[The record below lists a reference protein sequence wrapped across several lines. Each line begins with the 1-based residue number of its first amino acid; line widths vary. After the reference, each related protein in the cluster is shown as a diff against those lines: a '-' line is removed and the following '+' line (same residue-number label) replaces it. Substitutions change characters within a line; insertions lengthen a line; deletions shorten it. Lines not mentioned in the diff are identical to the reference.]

1 MSLSAT
7 PLGVEVGKDV
17 GTAERRER
25 ERVALQKKIID
36 KGREILVN
44 EGLAAL
50 TMRRLADEIEYT
62 PGALYAH
69 FADKDALVRA
79 ICQTDYVAFTRH
91 FQSEQAAADPP
102 ARLRALAKL
111 YARFAL
117 EHPEQYKT
125 LFVMDAVPNLKEG
138 LPEHDKPEED
148 AYSALERAVAD
159 AIRQGYFPAFAG
171 RSHLVAQSLWA
182 AMHGV
187 VSIEIRGHEGMQIP
201 FEDIALRVETICEV
215 MLAGLNAVATAK
227 SPEPAAPSPRA
238 RHVRGVSSEV
248 NAHATHE
255 RSPAHE
261 QPSGRARKGK
271 AQRKLGAARHGRGA
285 R

>member
-1 MSLSAT
+1 M
-7 PLGVEVGKDV
+7 

-79 ICQTDYVAFTRH
+79 ICQTDYLAFGQH
-91 FQSEQAAADPP
+91 FLTAQAVADPL
-102 ARLRALAKL
+102 ARLRALARL

-125 LFVMDAVPNLKEG
+125 LFVMDAVSNIKEG
-138 LPEHDKPEED
+138 LPERDEPESD
-148 AYSALERAVAD
+148 AYVALERAVAD
-159 AIRQGYFPAFAG
+159 AMAEGHFKAFAG
-171 RSHLVAQSLWA
+171 RSHLVAQSLWG

-187 VSIEIRGHEGMQIP
+187 VSIEIRHHSEGMDIP
-201 FEDIALRVETICEV
+201 LEPIDTRVESICEI
-215 MLAGLNAVATAK
+215 MLAGLDALSPSKAPKAASPASRSARPVRAVPT
-227 SPEPAAPSPRA
+227 
-238 RHVRGVSSEV
+238 EV
-248 NAHATHE
+248 NDATHE
-255 RSPAHE
+255 RTP
-261 QPSGRARKGK
+261 ARKQAPARPRK
-271 AQRKLGAARHGRGA
+271 DQARRKLGASRDGRGA